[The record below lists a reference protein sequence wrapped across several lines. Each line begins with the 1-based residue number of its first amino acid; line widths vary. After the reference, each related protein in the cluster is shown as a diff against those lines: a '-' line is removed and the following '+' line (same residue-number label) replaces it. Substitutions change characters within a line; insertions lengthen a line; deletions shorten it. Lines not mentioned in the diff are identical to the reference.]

1 MAAAHRIDTTSA
13 AEPNSGIA
21 ESTPKKELI
30 LRAAFRLL
38 IEKGYEKTSYTDIAR
53 KSGCTRALVQYHYP
67 KKDEFVTAFVD
78 RLLEAVDAQLHERN
92 LMTGSCFADFS
103 ITGYLYFNFLL
114 SNEELRTLALDLIAQ
129 RDTSLISIER
139 MAAWQHRSQELADID
154 DAIIRDAVLLA
165 VGGAHELI
173 YHHLTNEIPID
184 LRMLLART
192 IGSYALLL
200 GFPQKTVDD
209 LIRRPPLDAEIVE
222 AANTD
227 LLRVMRA

>member
-1 MAAAHRIDTTSA
+1 MH
-13 AEPNSGIA
+13 
-21 ESTPKKELI
+21 
-30 LRAAFRLL
+30 AAFRLL
-38 IEKGYEKTSYTDIAR
+38 IDKGYEKTSYTDIAR
-53 KSGCTRALVQYHYP
+53 ESGCTRALVQYHYP

-78 RLLEAVDAQLHERN
+78 RLLEAVDAQLHARD
-92 LMTGSCFADFS
+92 LVTGSCFVDFS

-114 SNEELRTLALDLIAQ
+114 SNEALRPLALDLIAQ

-139 MAAWQHRSQELADID
+139 MAAWQHRSEELADID
-154 DAIIRDAVLLA
+154 DAVIRDAVLLA

-173 YHHLTNEIPID
+173 YHHLTSGIPID

-192 IGSYALLL
+192 IGTYALLL

-209 LIRRPPLDAEIVE
+209 LVERPPLDEEIVKE
-222 AANTD
+222 ANAE